1 MTQQDYFLM
10 KTVLA
15 VVLLK
20 LLPECVYGDLGVLH
34 ALRRRQVLADP
45 LQPEHFAP
53 LPQVSDAIVAFIVD
67 EGCSFI
73 AA

>member
-1 MTQQDYFLM
+1 M
-10 KTVLA
+10 
-15 VVLLK
+15 
-20 LLPECVYGDLGVLH
+20 
-34 ALRRRQVLADP
+34 LADP

-73 AA
+73 SV